1 MRPAM
6 AGSDVRWRL
15 LKDYLVAQG
24 VSGLSG
30 SRDAV
35 REAVVR
41 ELLLAGREETWPMR
55 SRC

>member
-1 MRPAM
+1 MRPAK

-30 SRDAV
+30 SHDAV

-55 SRC
+55 SRR